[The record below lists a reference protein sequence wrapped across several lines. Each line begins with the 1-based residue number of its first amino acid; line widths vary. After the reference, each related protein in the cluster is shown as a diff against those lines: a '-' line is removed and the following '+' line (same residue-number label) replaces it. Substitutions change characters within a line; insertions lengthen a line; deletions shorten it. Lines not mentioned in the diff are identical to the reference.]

1 MGEGPIGS
9 SLFWTCI
16 CIGKSLNY
24 NELIFLEIHI
34 KCGKE
39 DMDRIGG
46 DAQNT
51 KIIEIYLMPKSIDK
65 L

>member
-9 SLFWTCI
+9 SLFYCI
-16 CIGKSLNY
+16 YVGISLNC

-46 DAQNT
+46 DAQNA
-51 KIIEIYLMPKSIDK
+51 KIIETCLMPKSINK